1 LEHLQVF
8 FLESTEYPKRDKDE
22 EMKKDEQLKIEL
34 DIALEEY
41 RTMKT
46 EIVSNLDAARQ
57 IVHLALTAIAIL
69 IGAVPVIVQS
79 HSTILFLIAPLL
91 FFALAWSQLRYI
103 YLVLD
108 MGKYLNNYIV
118 PNVQRL
124 LSEISTSKNDFSQ
137 VMSWEMPGKGPTRL
151 RGNLFRGLLFF
162 PIAGANLGI
171 SLLAI
176 LGSVAAFLW
185 LSLQNQYRISAMEMS
200 LIIFNAIT
208 LIYTAYWG
216 VQAEVKK

>member
-1 LEHLQVF
+1 
-8 FLESTEYPKRDKDE
+8 
-22 EMKKDEQLKIEL
+22 MKKDEQLKIEL
-34 DIALEEY
+34 DTALEEY
-41 RTMKT
+41 RAMKT
-46 EIVSNLDAARQ
+46 EIVANLESARQ
-57 IVHLALTAIAIL
+57 VVHLALTAIAIL

-108 MGKYLNNYIV
+108 MGKYLNAYVV

-124 LSEISTSKNDFSQ
+124 LSEISTSKSDFSQ

-171 SLLAI
+171 SLLAAF
-176 LGSVAAFLW
+176 GSVVAFVW
-185 LSLQNQYRISAMEMS
+185 LSAQSQHLISKMEIS

-216 VQAEVKK
+216 VQAEIKK